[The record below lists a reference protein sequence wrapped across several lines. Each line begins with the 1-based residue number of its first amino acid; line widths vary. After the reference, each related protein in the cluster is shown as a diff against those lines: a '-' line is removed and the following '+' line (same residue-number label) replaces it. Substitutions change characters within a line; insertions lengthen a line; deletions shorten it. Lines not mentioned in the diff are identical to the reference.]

1 MSVRN
6 TQIEP
11 KDIGSLPEAFRT
23 VPIPFESSVFKRFLA
38 FAGPAYLISVGY
50 MDPGNWATDLE
61 GGARFG
67 YALLWVILGSNLI
80 AMLLQTLCLR
90 LGLATGRDL
99 AQACRDQYKRPAVIA
114 LWLLSEIAIIACDLA
129 EVIGSAVA
137 LKLLFGIPLVWGV
150 CCTALDVL
158 LILGLM
164 HHGFRKL
171 EAVVITLVG
180 TITLSFAVNLVL
192 AHPDWRAAAVGLV
205 HPSLPSRES
214 LYIALG
220 ILGAT
225 VMPHN
230 LYLHSSI
237 VQTRANNRSS
247 SGIAQ
252 AIRHNTADTLIALS
266 IAFCV
271 NAAILILS
279 AAVFHK
285 AGIIV
290 TELEQAHTLLH
301 PLLGRAAA
309 SAFAIALLASGQ
321 SSTITGTLAGQ
332 IVMDGFV
339 QIKTAPWLRRIIT
352 RSLAVVPAI
361 GVIVMRGDGG
371 MMDLLILSQVVLSMQ
386 LPFAIFP
393 LISFTSNRGMM
404 REFANPLWMKIA
416 GWLCCTVIA
425 LLNLYLLS
433 QTLVNH
439 YHAAGVVS
447 LVISFAGALIF
458 SCWVKWGYKNRV
470 NQIYSDGEN
479 V

>member
-1 MSVRN
+1 MSVRKVDPEHN
-6 TQIEP
+6 GLP
-11 KDIGSLPEAFRT
+11 SLPESFRT
-23 VPIPFESSVFKRFLA
+23 IPIPNGNSVFKRFLA
-38 FAGPAYLISVGY
+38 FAGPAYMISVGY

-67 YALLWVILGSNLI
+67 YALLWVILISNLI

-99 AQACRDQYKRPAVIA
+99 AQACREQYKRPAVVA
-114 LWLLSEIAIIACDLA
+114 LWLLSEVAIIACDLA

-137 LKLLFGIPLVWGV
+137 LKLLFGIPLIWGV

-164 HHGFRKL
+164 RHGFRKL
-171 EAVVITLVG
+171 EAVVITLVA
-180 TITLSFAVNLVL
+180 TISVSFAINLLL
-192 AHPDWRAAAVGLV
+192 AHPDWHAAALGLV
-205 HPSLPSRES
+205 HPTLPGREA
-214 LYIALG
+214 LYISLG

-237 VQTRANNRSS
+237 VQTRASGRTS

-266 IAFCV
+266 VAFCV

-285 AGIIV
+285 AGLVV
-290 TELEQAHTLLH
+290 TELEQAHALLQ

-309 SAFAIALLASGQ
+309 TAFAIALLASGQ

-339 QIKTAPWLRRIIT
+339 QIKTAPWLRRLIT

-361 GVIVMRGDGG
+361 IVIMLRGDSG
-371 MMDLLILSQVVLSMQ
+371 MMELLILSQVVLSMQ

-393 LISFTSNRGMM
+393 LISFTSNKRMM
-404 REFANPLWMKIA
+404 REFSNPLWMKIA
-416 GWLCCTVIA
+416 GWGCCIA
-425 LLNLYLLS
+425 IAILNLYLLI
-433 QTLVNH
+433 QTLVGR
-439 YHAAGVVS
+439 YHSMGLIALSACGLAA
-447 LVISFAGALIF
+447 LLF
-458 SCWVKWGYKNRV
+458 SSWVKWGCRSTV
-470 NQIYSDGEN
+470 NQLSLFGD
-479 V
+479 

>member
-1 MSVRN
+1 MSVHKFN
-6 TQIEP
+6 LENNELP
-11 KDIGSLPEAFRT
+11 SLPESFRT
-23 VPIPFESSVFKRFLA
+23 VSIPAGSSIIRRFLA
-38 FAGPAYLISVGY
+38 FAGPAYMISVGY

-67 YALLWVILGSNLI
+67 YVLLWVILVSNLI
-80 AMLLQTLCLR
+80 AMLLQTLCVR

-99 AQACRDQYKRPAVIA
+99 AQSCREQYKKPAVVA
-114 LWLLSEIAIIACDLA
+114 LWLLSEVAIIACDLA

-137 LKLLFGIPLVWGV
+137 LKLLFGIPLAWGV

-164 HHGFRKL
+164 RHGFRKL

-180 TITLSFAVNLVL
+180 TITISFAVNLFM
-192 AHPDWRAAAVGLV
+192 AHPNWVSVAGGLI
-205 HPSLPSRES
+205 HPTLPGKEA

-237 VQTRANNRSS
+237 VQTRANQRTPQ
-247 SGIAQ
+247 GIAQ

-266 IAFCV
+266 VAFCV

-279 AAVFHK
+279 AAVFYK
-285 AGIIV
+285 AHIVV
-290 TELEQAHTLLH
+290 TELEQAHTLLQ
-301 PLLGRAAA
+301 PLLGRSAAT
-309 SAFAIALLASGQ
+309 AFAIALLASGQ

-339 QIKTAPWLRRIIT
+339 QIKVAPWLRRIIT
-352 RSLAVVPAI
+352 RSLAVIPAI
-361 GVIVMRGDGG
+361 AVILLRGDGG

-393 LISFTSNRGMM
+393 LLSFTSNKKLM
-404 REFANPLWMKIA
+404 REFSNPLWMKVTGWACCSLIA
-416 GWLCCTVIA
+416 V
-425 LLNLYLLS
+425 LNIYLLT
-433 QTLVNH
+433 QTLVGRFH
-439 YHAAGVVS
+439 TT
-447 LVISFAGALIF
+447 GALILVSGSLAAILF
-458 SCWVKWGYKNRV
+458 SVWVKWGYKQPST
-470 NQIYSDGEN
+470 QI
-479 V
+479 